1 MAEEIIICDTD
12 VMVDY
17 WNSNNARHFAAKTII
32 DGTIGIENIAL
43 SAITKMEL
51 MVGGKSKSD
60 LAKINKNLAP
70 ITVALLN
77 NEITITAFS
86 LLQKYTLSHGLQLA
100 DAMIAATAIVTNLS
114 LFTYNVRD
122 YQFISE
128 LTLFGHKKK

>member
-17 WNSNNARHFAAKTII
+17 WNSNNARHFAAKKII

-100 DAMIAATAIVTNLS
+100 DAMIAATAIVTNLP

-128 LTLFGHKKK
+128 LTLFGHEKK